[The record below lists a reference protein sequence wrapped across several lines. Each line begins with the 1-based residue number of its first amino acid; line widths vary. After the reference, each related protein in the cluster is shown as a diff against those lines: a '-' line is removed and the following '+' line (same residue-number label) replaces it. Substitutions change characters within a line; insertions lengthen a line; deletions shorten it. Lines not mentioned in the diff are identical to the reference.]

1 LFHGINYNIL
11 RRSRNNVTK
20 SKFNT
25 KGVTE
30 LVGSGGVIGSSLII
44 VTVKEVFET
53 NAKKAFA

>member
-1 LFHGINYNIL
+1 L
-11 RRSRNNVTK
+11 RRSRKHNQNQ
-20 SKFNT
+20 N

-44 VTVKEVFET
+44 VTVAKEVFET